1 MLSRAVSSETP
12 RVAAV
17 CEHQYKF
24 EFTGLVIDASMTGRP
39 VGVTAEENQLA
50 LAQTVDQSQ

>member
-17 CEHQYKF
+17 CEHQDKF

-39 VGVTAEENQLA
+39 VSVTAEENQLA
-50 LAQTVDQSQ
+50 VAQTVD